1 MVSGKRNHRQFH
13 QKENYMNKHL
23 KLRIRRI
30 TAFSTAVLC
39 GMMTSGCHTASG
51 QSYPF
56 DKKAEINP
64 DYVFT
69 YAENQTSDYPTTQA
83 ARYFA
88 GLVNEKTEGRIE
100 IIVYPGAELGDEV
113 STMEQMKYGGIDFAR
128 GSLSSLADYSPESV
142 VLQMPYLYK
151 NADHMWKV
159 LEGEIGADI
168 MKSFEGSGLKALAW
182 FDAGVRNFYTI
193 DKPISTLEDMRGLE
207 IRVQDSALAKDMI
220 KALGATPVPLVYEDV
235 ADALQTHEVDGA
247 ENNWSSYEAMKHDA
261 YARYYTLDEHMR
273 IPELL
278 IMSEVTWGKLSSGD
292 QDIILECAL
301 EAGDYER
308 KLWKMREDSSR
319 QKCIKSGTVEISLSD
334 REKQRFRSE
343 MNELYEKYCGQYM
356 DIIEKIASA
365 ASLA

>member
-1 MVSGKRNHRQFH
+1 MDKYFNLCLRKKAAQAMTVMLAVMMLPACGKSAGDTAASGKR
-13 QKENYMNKHL
+13 
-23 KLRIRRI
+23 
-30 TAFSTAVLC
+30 T
-39 GMMTSGCHTASG
+39 
-51 QSYPF
+51 
-56 DKKAEINP
+56 DKAPE
-64 DYVFT
+64 YVFT

-88 GLVNEKTEGRIE
+88 RLVNDKTEGRIE
-100 IIVYPGAELGDEV
+100 IRVYPGAELGDEV

-128 GSLSSLADYSPESV
+128 GSLSSLQDYSPESV

-151 NADHMWKV
+151 NAEHMWKV
-159 LEGEIGADI
+159 LDGEIGSEI
-168 MKSFEGSGLKALAW
+168 MGSFKGSGLKALAW

-193 DKPISTLEDMRGLE
+193 DKPIGSLEDMRGLE
-207 IRVQDSALAKDMI
+207 IRVQDSNLAKDMI

-247 ENNWSSYEAMKHDA
+247 ENNWSSYEAMKHNV
-261 YARYYTLDEHMR
+261 YAGYYTLDEHMR

-278 IMSEVTWGKLSSGD
+278 IMSEVTWGKLTPED
-292 QDIILECAL
+292 QDIILKCAV

-319 QKCIKSGTVEISLSD
+319 QKCINSGTVEITLSD
-334 REKQRFRSE
+334 REKQRFRTE
-343 MNELYEKYCGQYM
+343 MNELYEKYCGNYM
-356 DIIEKIASA
+356 DIIDKIASA